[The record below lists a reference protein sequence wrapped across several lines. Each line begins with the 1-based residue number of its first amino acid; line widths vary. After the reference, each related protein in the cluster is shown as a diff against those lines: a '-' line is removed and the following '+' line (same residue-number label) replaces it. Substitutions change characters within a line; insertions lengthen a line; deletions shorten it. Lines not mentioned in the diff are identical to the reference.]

1 MHNYT
6 FLSFSCL
13 FRKVKGIKE
22 CVGIYYGLR
31 IHQLFCYKLLFLE
44 SPFLLGQSKVMP
56 KRNSCAFTLRL
67 VVLPSKRIF
76 RLTRICQRI
85 KIALPVDNDGHNTS
99 LQHNSMGEPST
110 YASISLQQSP
120 IHSHKELMK
129 LMIRKWFEPRS
140 NIKWLWRWLRHRL
153 SKRQSLTT
161 VLLRTPITQMI
172 FFSQGTYDQVTVLQA
187 F

>member
-1 MHNYT
+1 MKVLCLEQSASISRLLTIKLWLKTTCIDPAQRDKTLCEQGMHNYT

-22 CVGIYYGLR
+22 CLGIYYGLSK

-44 SPFLLGQSKVMP
+44 SPFLLGQSNMMP

-85 KIALPVDNDGHNTS
+85 KITLPIDNDSHNTS
-99 LQHNSMGEPST
+99 LQHNSIIEPSM
-110 YASISLQQSP
+110 YASVSLQSP
-120 IHSHKELMK
+120 IHSHKELME
-129 LMIRKWFEPRS
+129 LMIS
-140 NIKWLWRWLRHRL
+140 N
-153 SKRQSLTT
+153 SFTSL
-161 VLLRTPITQMI
+161 LK
-172 FFSQGTYDQVTVLQA
+172 
-187 F
+187 